1 MGAEHVPRPAPLL
14 PHEMEHI
21 RKVYDED
28 VSSKKFA
35 SIISPREELSTL
47 EGLGVTSMVFSIFL
61 GDFRYRHGETDLYP

>member
-1 MGAEHVPRPAPLL
+1 MAPLL

-35 SIISPREELSTL
+35 SIISPREDAQMFRSGEQRSVPCECIVELYELLWRWGHRKKSRA
-47 EGLGVTSMVFSIFL
+47 EPRS
-61 GDFRYRHGETDLYP
+61 